1 MHKILKSG
9 IALGLSLIAVVV
21 FIVLVQHKPV
31 SQLDGEFDITHTG
44 QINLDNLYVAPLPS
58 SKKPV
63 PDFSSYT
70 NVVEKKKAF
79 FAYLLPEIRRQ
90 NFIVLKERKMILA
103 LYEMN
108 SNKQKM
114 NASQEA
120 VMQRLMK
127 KYKVSQKKK
136 HSNEYVLSKLIKRID
151 VIPEAMIL
159 VQAANESGWGTSR
172 FAKNGYNFF
181 GLWCFKKGCGFVPN
195 QRNEDSSHEVAKF
208 RDLSHA
214 VMTYVRNLNRLYA
227 YHELREIR
235 IKLRREGKKLSS
247 EELVNGL
254 SKYSERGQD
263 YIDELQNMI
272 RVNKKHMGL
281 NI

>member
-1 MHKILKSG
+1 MHKILKNS
-9 IALGLSLIAVVV
+9 IFVTLGFIAVIILIVV
-21 FIVLVQHKPV
+21 TQHRPV
-31 SQLDGEFDITHTG
+31 DDGEFEIVDMG

-58 SKKPV
+58 SKLPV
-63 PDFSSYT
+63 PDFAAYS

-90 NFIVLKERKMILA
+90 NFIVLKERKMVLA
-103 LYEMN
+103 LYEMD
-108 SNKQKM
+108 SNKQTM
-114 NASQEA
+114 NRSQLA
-120 VMQRLMK
+120 VLKHLMK
-127 KYKVSQKKK
+127 KYQVSQKEN
-136 HSNEYVLSKLIKRID
+136 HSNEYILSKLIKRID

-172 FAKNGYNFF
+172 FARDGYNFF
-181 GLWCFKKGCGFVPN
+181 GLWCFRKGCGFVPS

-227 YHELREIR
+227 YHDLREIR
-235 IKLRREGKKLSS
+235 IKLRRKGKKITS
-247 EELVNGL
+247 EALVKGL

-272 RVNKKHMGL
+272 RVNRKHMGL
-281 NI
+281 TK